1 MQAAHAEA
9 LEREKVLRAREEV
22 MQAAHAQALER
33 ENMLRAQAEAER
45 DAVLSSTSWRMTAPL
60 RRVVDRF
67 RV

>member
-45 DAVLSSTSWRMTAPL
+45 DAVLSSTSWRITAPL
-60 RRVVDRF
+60 RRVVNRF